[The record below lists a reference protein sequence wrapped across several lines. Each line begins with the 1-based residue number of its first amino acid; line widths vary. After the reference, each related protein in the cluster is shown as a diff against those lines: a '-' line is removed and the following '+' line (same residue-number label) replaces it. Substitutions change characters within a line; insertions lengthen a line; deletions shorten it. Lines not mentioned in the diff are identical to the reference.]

1 MSRQALQNF
10 VDDLVVEMG
19 KKSPVLR
26 SDYNLQPHTFVFTPG
41 RLATQMIM
49 AAKNS
54 AKDGWELTNKDM
66 AEIRML
72 ADKQGAFLVN
82 YIKSLGGKSYSKK
95 GVKLMF
101 TTSTDQEVLN
111 PKWRRDRLP
120 NSPPIFDQNNI
131 YQKVKSAYSD
141 TIEAFFESVQF
152 YFSSQEETYTS
163 KKTKRT
169 RKKAIRTGK
178 EGGGQIAGSAGAVL
192 QAGHEHGGGILETQM
207 RAAFNTTYNKYTQ
220 ELQKEGIRS
229 AQEMYRVLQG
239 LGLNLS
245 VVRADDGEGF
255 VIMLE
260 NKTGNIK
267 AGQDAKKAKKEF
279 IRTASDTLRNTDLGN
294 LEGSDSII
302 RRNRKLIIKSVAKDF
317 KKNPRVKVKTEDTK
331 LKESKGKASATIGK
345 PKISNAK
352 SVALAA
358 KAALP
363 KAEKK
368 QGKRRPAPPKMGVK
382 NILGVLNNQLPER
395 IASNMGEPRLVN
407 RTGRFAQSVRATDV
421 SQTAQGFPSIGYTYE
436 KDRYGVFESTSG
448 TSRASI
454 ERDPRPL
461 IDQSIREIVIGFG
474 LGRIYTRRQ

>member
-10 VDDLVVEMG
+10 VDDLVVQMG
-19 KKSPVLR
+19 EKSPVLR

-41 RLATQMIM
+41 RLGTQMIM

-54 AKDGWELTNKDM
+54 AKDGWELTNNDM
-66 AEIRML
+66 AQIRML
-72 ADKQGAFLVN
+72 AEKQGALLVN

-95 GVKLMF
+95 GVKLTF

-111 PKWRRDRLP
+111 PKWKRDRLP
-120 NSPPIFDQNNI
+120 NAPQMFDQSNI

-141 TIEAFFESVQF
+141 SIEAFFESVQF
-152 YFSSQEETYTS
+152 YFTSQEETYTS

-178 EGGGQIAGSAGAVL
+178 EGGGQIAGSAGAVI

-207 RAAFNTTYNKYTQ
+207 RAAFNTTYNKYTK

-260 NKTGNIK
+260 DKTSNIK
-267 AGQDAKKAKKEF
+267 AGQSAKAAKKEF
-279 IRTASDTLRNTDLGN
+279 IRTASNILNNTDLGN
-294 LEGSDSII
+294 LEGSDSIV
-302 RRNRKLIIKSVAKDF
+302 RRNRKLIIKQVAKEF
-317 KKNPRVKVKTEDTK
+317 KKNPGVKVKTEDTK
-331 LKESKGKASATIGK
+331 LKKSKGKASATIAK
-345 PKISNAK
+345 PKIKKGQTVGLAAN
-352 SVALAA
+352 VALPRGG
-358 KAALP
+358 KR
-363 KAEKK
+363 
-368 QGKRRPAPPKMGVK
+368 QGKRKPAPPKMALA
-382 NILGVLNNQLPER
+382 NILGVLNSQLPNVV
-395 IASNMGEPRLVN
+395 ANNMGEPRLVN

-436 KDRYGVFESTSG
+436 KARYGVFESTSG

-461 IDQSIREIVIGFG
+461 IDQSIREIVVGFG